1 MSRRD
6 ERDIARRLG
15 DLPAGEPPAD
25 LLARLQADVPPRVA
39 VGEEAA
45 ARRRP
50 AVRPWLLAASL
61 AATVGA
67 GLLAQRT
74 MRHMEPLP
82 ALAGRPAAPA
92 GGEKAVTPPP
102 APSAVTAGPST
113 ARRPAAI
120 VPPMG
125 TMPPIPRPLPALPRA
140 AAPERGGMGAGP
152 PAPPESPAERVI
164 VMDDQAQPSAP
175 APAAAPAASAAAGGE
190 ESAIGRL
197 RQPVAA
203 DSAADSAAGLAS
215 QPAVSAPAGGAAAL
229 PAARAK
235 GERSAAMAMKRQA
248 IPSTVPGEPE
258 GGEARRDAPERPP
271 AVTVTASGAA
281 EVQAFAASY
290 DTDAEVD
297 RAGWSL
303 AAGAAPPPPAVA
315 GHPVL
320 SAPPPGTDS
329 RSRPAPG
336 TRWVRFRVRA
346 MGSALAGEVGDG
358 RVEIAWSP
366 AAVERRLLGGGPAA
380 GAVDVYALTPAALRR
395 GWTAVYEVRFAP
407 EAVRAAA
414 GPLATLRVRDAGSNG
429 PPERE
434 LILSDFSPSWRNAP
448 AALRLPCLAAAF
460 AERQAQGGRED
471 LSDLLAAVRS
481 LAAATGDRRAD
492 DLVVRMLRASR
503 PSHAGPP

>member
-1 MSRRD
+1 MTTMS
-6 ERDIARRLG
+6 
-15 DLPAGEPPAD
+15 P
-25 LLARLQADVPPRVA
+25 
-39 VGEEAA
+39 
-45 ARRRP
+45 
-50 AVRPWLLAASL
+50 
-61 AATVGA
+61 T
-67 GLLAQRT
+67 
-74 MRHMEPLP
+74 
-82 ALAGRPAAPA
+82 
-92 GGEKAVTPPP
+92 
-102 APSAVTAGPST
+102 
-113 ARRPAAI
+113 
-120 VPPMG
+120 
-125 TMPPIPRPLPALPRA
+125 PRPLPAVPTA
-140 AAPERGGMGAGP
+140 AAPERGGVVTGS
-152 PAPPESPAERVI
+152 PAPPESLAERVV
-164 VMDDQAQPSAP
+164 VMDDRAQPSAP
-175 APAAAPAASAAAGGE
+175 APAAAPTASAASGGE

-215 QPAVSAPAGGAAAL
+215 RPAVSAPAGGAAAL
-229 PAARAK
+229 PVSAPPERPAPPEARAK
-235 GERSAAMAMKRQA
+235 GERSAAMAMQRQA

-258 GGEARRDAPERPP
+258 GGKARHDAPERTP
-271 AVTVTASGAA
+271 AVTVAASGAA

-315 GHPVL
+315 GHPVP

-329 RSRPAPG
+329 PSRPAPG

-346 MGSALAGEVGDG
+346 MGSALAGEAGDV

-429 PPERE
+429 PPERQRE
-434 LILSDFSPSWRNAP
+434 LLLSDFSPSWRNAP

-481 LAAATGDRRAD
+481 LAAAAGDRRAD